1 MKVRNMKKKVLLII
15 VFIMFIIP
23 NTVLAYREPC
33 TTKNLNSLKN
43 KAYNVN
49 LSYELKK
56 DESDRYYFEVNV
68 TGLHP
73 DIEVRYGS
81 MSILYNENQT
91 QQTVTTNTGGNVKYT
106 VDIYAAS
113 GTACDGTKL
122 TTKSIALPKYNV
134 YSERDECIEYEE
146 FSLCNKWYKGKIES
160 DLYFSEELD
169 KYIKSLKKPE
179 PVDPSEKI
187 GPYDKVIDFIQDHLF
202 LFIFIVAVIVIGIIY
217 LIARAIIR
225 KKNRVKI
232 DI

>member
-1 MKVRNMKKKVLLII
+1 MKKKALLII
-15 VFIMFIIP
+15 VFLMFIIP

-122 TTKSIALPKYNV
+122 TTKSIALPKYNI

-146 FSLCNKWYKGKIES
+146 FSLCNKWYKGEIPNDAYFNEELEKYKASIEKES
-160 DLYFSEELD
+160 EKPNKDKENIFEKFIDLYLD
-169 KYIKSLKKPE
+169 NIYISVAITVVL
-179 PVDPSEKI
+179 
-187 GPYDKVIDFIQDHLF
+187 VIAIAFI
-202 LFIFIVAVIVIGIIY
+202 
-217 LIARAIIR
+217 IIR
-225 KKNRVKI
+225 KVIRSKNRIKI
-232 DI
+232 DIKR